1 MKENVPTY
9 KSHKAMH
16 QMESLMHLKIHLII
30 DLVIDLVVGQL
41 GRGGRGACHRWT
53 RLE

>member
-30 DLVIDLVVGQL
+30 DLVVGQL